1 MIQKIRDARRVAAP
15 KHPKSQ
21 PKWAFCQNPASMC
34 GYEAVSVGALVA
46 GHRYAMQRRRPPS
59 AIDVALKGER
69 EKDLVLRIR
78 RPTYPRRVLF
88 QKERVA
94 RVCPAQTPKQTSR
107 LLLPRLP
114 PIHAHAG
121 SPYRDA
127 RTTALFWRGRV
138 EGALYHMDTK
148 SLRSGSLRRLGSCLH
163 TRGGSFAPIVER
175 RAAAAASAFSVARDN
190 SSRHRRGSGLPSAGQ
205 NNSLLSI

>member
-1 MIQKIRDARRVAAP
+1 
-15 KHPKSQ
+15 
-21 PKWAFCQNPASMC
+21 
-34 GYEAVSVGALVA
+34 
-46 GHRYAMQRRRPPS
+46 MQRRRPPS

-94 RVCPAQTPKQTSR
+94 QTPKQTSR

-127 RTTALFWRGRV
+127 WTTALFWRGCV

-175 RAAAAASAFSVARDN
+175 RAAAAASAFSLARDN
-190 SSRHRRGSGLPSAGQ
+190 SSRRRRRGSGLPSAGQ